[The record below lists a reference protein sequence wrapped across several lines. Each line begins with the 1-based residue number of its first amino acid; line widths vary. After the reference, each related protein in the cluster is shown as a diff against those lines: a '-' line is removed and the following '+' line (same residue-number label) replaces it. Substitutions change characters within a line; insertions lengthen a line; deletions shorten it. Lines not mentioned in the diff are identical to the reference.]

1 MGFLYIERHT
11 IQKYLRINQ
20 PFPHLIP
27 HDTQQLN
34 MRRPNTNSS
43 PRVLPP
49 SLSCF
54 KGLAHTDLAILEGI
68 SPLKKSKRCSRRQH
82 LAIVRGPPKGNVA
95 NIRGKNPKVADNL
108 VRRRGNF
115 QYYRGNRA
123 QDEGQMASNKGENP
137 KNKDNSV
144 WTHLEMA
151 RNKGE
156 SRKYR
161 GNLCLV

>member
-1 MGFLYIERHT
+1 MGFLYIERQT
-11 IQKYLRINQ
+11 IPEYSRISH
-20 PFPHLIP
+20 PFPHLVP
-27 HDTQQLN
+27 HEIQHLN
-34 MRRPNTNSS
+34 TSRPNITSS
-43 PRVLPP
+43 PRVPPP
-49 SLSCF
+49 SLSSF

-95 NIRGKNPKVADNL
+95 DIRGKNPKFADNL

-123 QDEGQMASNKGENP
+123 QDEGQMASNKGEYP
-137 KNKDNSV
+137 KNKDNSL

-156 SRKYR
+156 SPKYR